1 MKVSCLQE
9 NLAKGLGIV
18 ARAVAVRSTLP
29 ITANVLL
36 ATDNGRLRLSAT
48 NLEIAL
54 SHWLGAKIDE
64 DGAITVPARLLADFV
79 NSLPNEQ
86 IDLELSARSKQ
97 VKLTCARN
105 AASIGGLDAE
115 DFPPI
120 PTVEGESSI
129 ALDPDPLRRA
139 INQVVFAAATDDS
152 RPVLTGVHIA
162 LEGREMT
169 LAAADGFRLAV
180 HRLTLQQEV
189 PEAIEVIVPARALN
203 ELGRLL
209 GDEDEPVQ
217 MMLNATRS
225 QVLFKLKNTEL
236 VAQLIQG
243 AFPNYGQLIPQN
255 FASRA
260 AVGVGEFLRET
271 KIASIFAR
279 DGSGIVRLQVQT
291 GEELTPGKLTISAR
305 AEEIG
310 DNQGEIDAA
319 VEGEAAKIAFN
330 GKYLQDVL
338 SVLDSGG
345 RVALETSSP
354 SSPGVIKPLGG
365 REDEY
370 VHVVMPMFVQW

>member
-18 ARAVAVRSTLP
+18 NRAVAVRSTLP

-36 ATDNGRLRLSAT
+36 ATENGRLRLAAT

-54 SHWLGAKIDE
+54 SHWMGARIDE
-64 DGAITVPARLLADFV
+64 EGAITVPARLLADFV

-86 IDLELSARSKQ
+86 IDLELSPRSKQ

-105 AASIGGLDAE
+105 SATIGGLDAD

-120 PTVEGESSI
+120 PTVESESSI
-129 ALDPDPLRRA
+129 SLDPDPLKRA
-139 INQVVFAAATDDS
+139 VTQVVFAAATDDS
-152 RPVLTGVHIA
+152 RPVLTGVHLA
-162 LEGREMT
+162 LDEKEMT
-169 LAAADGFRLAV
+169 MAAADGFRLAV
-180 HRLTLQQEV
+180 HRLSLSDSISERV
-189 PEAIEVIVPARALN
+189 EVIVPARALG
-203 ELGRLL
+203 ELNRLL
-209 GDEDEPVQ
+209 GDEEEPVQ
-217 MMLNATRS
+217 MMFNPTRS
-225 QVLFKLKNTEL
+225 QVLFKLRNTEL

-243 AFPNYGQLIPQN
+243 AFPNYGQLIPQAH
-255 FASRA
+255 ASRA
-260 AVGVGEFLRET
+260 LVDKDEFLRET

-279 DGSGIVRLQVQT
+279 DGSGIVRLQVQS
-291 GEELTPGKLTISAR
+291 GEELTPGKLMVYAR

-310 DNQGEIDAA
+310 DNQGEIDAS

-338 SVLDSGG
+338 NVLDAD

-354 SSPGVIKPLGG
+354 SSPGVIRPVGG
-365 REDEY
+365 RQDEY

>member
-18 ARAVAVRSTLP
+18 GRAVAVRSTLP

-36 ATDNGRLRLSAT
+36 ATENGRLKLAAT

-54 SHWLGAKIDE
+54 SHWLGAKIE
-64 DGAITVPARLLADFV
+64 EEGAITVPARLLADFV
-79 NSLPNEQ
+79 NSLPNDR
-86 IDLELSARSKQ
+86 IDLELSPRSKQ

-105 AASIGGLDAE
+105 SATIGGLDAE

-120 PTVEGESSI
+120 PSVESEASVSI
-129 ALDPDPLRRA
+129 EPEPLKRA
-139 INQVVFAAATDDS
+139 ISQVVFAAATDDS
-152 RPVLTGVHIA
+152 RPVLTGVHLA
-162 LEGREMT
+162 LEDEKMT

-180 HRLTLQQEV
+180 HELALTRPVAERV
-189 PEAIEVIVPARALN
+189 EVIVPARALG
-203 ELGRLL
+203 ELSRLL
-209 GDEDEPVQ
+209 GEEDNAVE
-217 MMLNATRS
+217 MMLNGARS
-225 QVLFKLKNTEL
+225 QVLFKLKNSEL

-243 AFPNYGQLIPQN
+243 AFPNYSQLIPQKWE
-255 FASRA
+255 SRA
-260 AVGVGEFLRET
+260 LVGKNDFLQET

-279 DGSGIVRLQVQT
+279 DGSGIVRLQVQS
-291 GEELTPGKLTISAR
+291 GEDLTPGKLMIYAR

-319 VEGEAAKIAFN
+319 VEGEPAKIAFN

-338 SVLDSGG
+338 NVLDTD

-354 SSPGVIKPLGG
+354 SSPGVIRPVGG
-365 REDEY
+365 NPEEY

>member
-18 ARAVAVRSTLP
+18 NRAVAVRSTLP

-36 ATDNGRLRLSAT
+36 ATDNGRLRLAAT

-54 SHWLGAKIDE
+54 SHWMGARIE
-64 DGAITVPARLLADFV
+64 EEGAITVPARLLADFV

-86 IDLELSARSKQ
+86 IDIELSPRSKQ
-97 VKLTCARN
+97 IKLSCARN
-105 AASIGGLDAE
+105 SATIGGLDAE

-120 PTVEGESSI
+120 PTVESEASVS
-129 ALDPDPLRRA
+129 LDPEPLKRA
-139 INQVVFAAATDDS
+139 ITQVVFAAATDDS
-152 RPVLTGVHIA
+152 RPVLTGVHLA
-162 LEGREMT
+162 LEDRCMT

-180 HRLTLQQEV
+180 HRLDMSDEQ
-189 PEAIEVIVPARALN
+189 PERIEVIVPARALG
-203 ELGRLL
+203 ELNRLL
-209 GDEDEPVQ
+209 GDESESVQ
-217 MMLNATRS
+217 MMFNQAHS
-225 QVLFKLKNTEL
+225 QVLFKLRNTEL

-243 AFPNYGQLIPQN
+243 AFPNYGQLIPQAH
-255 FASRA
+255 ASRA
-260 AVGVGEFLRET
+260 LVDKDEFLRET

-279 DGSGIVRLQVQT
+279 DGSGIVRLQVQS
-291 GEELTPGKLTISAR
+291 GEDLTPGKLMVYAR

-310 DNQGEIDAA
+310 DNQGEIDAS

-338 SVLDSGG
+338 NVLDAD

-354 SSPGVIKPLGG
+354 SSPGVIRPVGG
-365 REDEY
+365 RQDEY